1 MSTLLLYV
9 LLLTNPSSAQHSSS
23 LPLKCKLLHTEDSF
37 WFYKEQLVYE
47 SEQFILLQNFKGRTV
62 TQVDMKTGELIRTTY
77 IGEPYDPKYQI
88 LLGKCLDVSHTLK
101 MWRLDD
107 VPYEN

>member
-9 LLLTNPSSAQHSSS
+9 LLLTNPAAGQSSS
-23 LPLKCKLLHTEDSF
+23 IPLKCELLHSADTF
-37 WFYKEQLVYE
+37 WFYKEQLVFQ
-47 SEQFILLQNFKGRTV
+47 SEQFIILQNFKGRTV

-88 LLGKCLDVSHTLK
+88 LLGECFDVGHTLK
-101 MWRLDD
+101 MWQLDD
-107 VPYEN
+107 VPYDN